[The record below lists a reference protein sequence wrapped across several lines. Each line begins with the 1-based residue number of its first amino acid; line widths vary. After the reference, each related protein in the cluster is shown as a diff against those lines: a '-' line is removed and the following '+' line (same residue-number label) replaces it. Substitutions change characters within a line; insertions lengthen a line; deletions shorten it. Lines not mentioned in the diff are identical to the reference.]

1 MKEKI
6 ERIERI
12 EIIEERNE
20 KNEETLKP
28 KEKLKEDQVTYL
40 SLNKIN

>member
-1 MKEKI
+1 VKEKI
-6 ERIERI
+6 ERIEI
-12 EIIEERNE
+12 LEERNE

-28 KEKLKEDQVTYL
+28 KEKSKEDQVTFL